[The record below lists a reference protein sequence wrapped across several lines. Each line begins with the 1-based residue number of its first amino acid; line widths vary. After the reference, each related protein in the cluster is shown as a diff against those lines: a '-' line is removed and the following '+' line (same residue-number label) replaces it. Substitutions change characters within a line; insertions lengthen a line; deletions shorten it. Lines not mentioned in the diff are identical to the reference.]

1 MQCTHSIQFADV
13 GMLQMNKA
21 ESKPHAEENNY
32 YDNFLDSSSY
42 NSVSYPLQILHDSRI
57 FLVLNASYTNKRT
70 RERDRRTVR
79 QTDRQTDRNTDRDRD
94 STATLFKN
102 QAIKQSFTWTL
113 CCRYPVW
120 ESCGLLTLSCDFQ
133 QTFSYFRKMD
143 MT

>member
-1 MQCTHSIQFADV
+1 
-13 GMLQMNKA
+13 MNKA

-79 QTDRQTDRNTDRDRD
+79 QTDRQTDRQTE
-94 STATLFKN
+94 TQTETEIPQQHYLKT
-102 QAIKQSFTWTL
+102 KQSSNPLLGHYVVAT
-113 CCRYPVW
+113 RYGKVVV
-120 ESCGLLTLSCDFQ
+120 C
-133 QTFSYFRKMD
+133 
-143 MT
+143 